1 MMCYYVSNSL
11 TKKEM
16 KDSFGVEYSG
26 GDFKGSDFVNGYSFP
41 KTPIIIDENQTEAIL
56 GDWGLIPDWSKDR
69 DIQKMTLNAR
79 LETLVEKPSFK
90 NYTQNRCLVLVNGF
104 YEWKWL
110 DSKGKK
116 KEKYFIQLE
125 NDDQPFAL
133 GGIYNIWKDERTD
146 EILTSF
152 SIVTSDANELMAEI
166 HNTKDRMPLVLSKA
180 AEKAWLSEKPT
191 DDFRF
196 PNYDPN
202 LKALNLEEPPFME
215 SLF

>member
-1 MMCYYVSNSL
+1 MCYYVSNSL

-16 KDSFGVEYSG
+16 KDAFGVEYSG
-26 GDFKGSDFVNGYSFP
+26 AEFKGSDFLNGYSFP
-41 KTPIIIDENQTEAIL
+41 KTPIILDENQNEAIL
-56 GDWGLIPDWSKDR
+56 GNWGLIPAWSKDR
-69 DIQKMTLNAR
+69 VIQKMTLNAR
-79 LETLVEKPSFK
+79 LETLDEKPSFK
-90 NYTQNRCLVLVNGF
+90 NYVQNRCLVLVNGF

-125 NDDQPFAL
+125 NGNQPFAL
-133 GGIYNIWKDERTD
+133 GGIYNIWKDENTE

-166 HNTKDRMPLVLSKA
+166 HNTKDRMPLVLTKA
-180 AEKAWLSEKPT
+180 AENGWLSEKAT
-191 DDFRF
+191 ADFSF
-196 PNYDPN
+196 PNYDPK
-202 LKALNLEEPPFME
+202 LKAICLEDPPIMQ

>member
-1 MMCYYVSNSL
+1 MCYYVSNSL

-16 KDSFGVEYSG
+16 KDTFGVEYSG
-26 GDFKGSDFVNGYSFP
+26 AEFKASDFLNGYSFP
-41 KTPIIIDENQTEAIL
+41 KTPIITDENPYEAIL
-56 GDWGLIPDWSKDR
+56 GDWGLIPFWSKDR
-69 DIQKMTLNAR
+69 EIQKVTLNAR
-79 LETLVEKPSFK
+79 LETLSEKPSFK
-90 NYTQNRCLVLVNGF
+90 NYVQNRCLILVKGF

-116 KEKYFIQLE
+116 KEKYFIQLD
-125 NDDQPFAL
+125 NGNQPFAL
-133 GGIYNIWKDERTD
+133 GGIYNIWEDENTQ

-152 SIVTSDANELMAEI
+152 SIVTSDANELMSEI

-180 AEKAWLSEKPT
+180 AEKAWLSEKST

-196 PNYDPN
+196 PNYNPN
-202 LKALNLEEPPFME
+202 LKAINLENPPMME